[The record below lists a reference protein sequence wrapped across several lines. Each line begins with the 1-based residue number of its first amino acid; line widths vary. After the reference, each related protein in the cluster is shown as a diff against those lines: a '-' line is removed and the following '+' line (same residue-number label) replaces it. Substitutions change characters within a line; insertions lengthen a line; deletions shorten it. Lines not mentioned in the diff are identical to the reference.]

1 MRRVDI
7 TYGGT
12 MYSLPRTTVDE
23 VRRTIEDA
31 IAATGPQWMTV
42 NFGEGKP
49 QPVDILISPNVPIA
63 LAQISTEDD
72 EQPDVPREDYGSLP
86 QTSASSADADTGDG
100 EGDYQHEH

>member
-12 MYSLPRTTVDE
+12 TYSLPRTTVDE
-23 VRRTIEDA
+23 VKRTIEDA
-31 IAATGPQWMTV
+31 FAATGPQWMTV

-49 QPVDILISPNVPIA
+49 QPVDILISSNVPIT

-72 EQPDVPREDYGSLP
+72 ERVEVPREDYGTLP
-86 QTSASSADADTGDG
+86 QTSASKSDADTSD
-100 EGDYQHEH
+100 GDYQHEH

>member
-12 MYSLPRTTVDE
+12 TYSLPRTTVDE

-31 IAATGPQWMTV
+31 IAAPGPQWMTV

-49 QPVDILISPNVPIA
+49 QPVDILISSNVPIT
-63 LAQISTEDD
+63 LAQISTEED
-72 EQPDVPREDYGSLP
+72 ERPELPHEDYGTLP
-86 QTSASSADADTGDG
+86 QTSASKADADTGA
-100 EGDYQHEH
+100 GDYEHEH